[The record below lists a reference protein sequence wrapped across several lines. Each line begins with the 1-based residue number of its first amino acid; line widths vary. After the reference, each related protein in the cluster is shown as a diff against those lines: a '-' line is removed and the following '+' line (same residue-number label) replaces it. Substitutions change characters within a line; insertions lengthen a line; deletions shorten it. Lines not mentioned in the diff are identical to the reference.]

1 MSIKE
6 VLLEVAYNYLSE
18 RAHKFKDNQLAKN
31 IRDKFPECFK
41 KLTKEYGDRYHVQGS
56 PGMGQWAECPWFA
69 IFDTIKTQS
78 AQYGYYIVYLFDS
91 KMKGVYL
98 SLNQGVTDI
107 RNEYKR
113 DAKIVLSSRSE
124 DYRSK
129 LDFLAHDNISIYLNS
144 TLPNPILYEKGNIL
158 ATYYDIQNLPNEE
171 ILEDD
176 LKRFIKYYQELVLID
191 FSLTNYDGKY
201 SIEEIKKRRL
211 HEKFDRRG
219 DLASIVKKRKGYTCE
234 VCGFSFTDKYGELG
248 TQYIEA
254 HHLIPFSSLKEGN
267 TRLNLEKD
275 FAVLCSNCHRMIHRL
290 KDSSDIEYL
299 KAIVK
304 KHNQKR

>member
-1 MSIKE
+1 M
-6 VLLEVAYNYLSE
+6 
-18 RAHKFKDNQLAKN
+18 N
-31 IRDKFPECFK
+31 IRQIILEIAHHYIAEKTSNFKNNPLADKIRNKYPEYFREF
-41 KLTKEYGDRYHVQGS
+41 LKEYGDRYAVKGS
-56 PGMGQWAECPWFA
+56 PGQGNWADCPWFA

-171 ILEDD
+171 TLEDD

-191 FSLTNYDGKY
+191 FSLTNYDVEY

-219 DLASIVKKRKGYTCE
+219 DLASIVKRRKGYTCE

-304 KHNQKR
+304 KYNQKQ